1 MPLSFAV
8 LLAGACQPPAAR
20 PCPRSGGSP
29 VAASL
34 PTSQQLARPT
44 SGPAAGFLAQYA
56 ATYRFRLGHP
66 KALKPTPKGD
76 AVLFLRSPPRSFEHA
91 LWSFDPK
98 TGKERRLLTAAQL
111 LRGGKAAKLSAAEKA
126 RRERM
131 RITRRGVA
139 RYLLSRDGEQLLVPL
154 AGRLF
159 LVARHSG
166 AIRELGKRE
175 PKRGRRLDPRLSP
188 DGKKLAYVRRGDL
201 YVLEIA
207 SGRERRLTKRARPTL
222 TYGLAEFV
230 AQEEMRR
237 FRGYW
242 WSPDSKRLLVQQTDT
257 KGVER
262 LTIADP
268 LHPERRPQRWAYPR
282 AGKKNAI
289 VRLALVSAR
298 GGPLRWLAW
307 DSRRYPYLVRVR
319 WQKGAPPTV
328 VVQTRDQ
335 REMAVLACAE
345 KRGKGCRV
353 MHVERDAAWVE
364 IDRQMPRWIRRGKA
378 WLWTSERAGHRQ
390 LEVRDRGGKLL
401 SVLVGP
407 KLGYR
412 RLVDYDGPRRSLVF
426 AGGKKPIERQIYR
439 VNLRSKKV
447 TPLTRERGEH
457 RGRFSKDH
465 GLWVHRFAGLSGRRV
480 TVHDRAGKRL
490 GQLRSVAEAPSF
502 APRLQLLKVGK
513 RRLAASVVRPRGYR
527 KGQRYPVIV
536 YVYAGPHYR
545 TVRTVAHRYLL
556 WQWIADHGFIVVSID
571 GRGTPNRGRA
581 WEKAIKGSFHRVPL
595 ADQVAGLKA
604 LGARLPELDLARVGV
619 FGWSYGG
626 YMAVMAVLRRP
637 DVFHAAVAGAPVTEW
652 RDYDTHYTERY
663 GGLLPQ
669 NAKGYDA
676 DSALKHAHRLR
687 RPLLVVHGTAD
698 DNVYFFHSVK
708 LARAMFLAGRPF
720 ELLPLA
726 GFTHV
731 VPDPNVMRRLYG
743 RIIGHFRT
751 HLSAKKVALSAA
763 TASRDQRQR

>member
-1 MPLSFAV
+1 MR
-8 LLAGACQPPAAR
+8 PA
-20 PCPRSGGSP
+20 P
-29 VAASL
+29 
-34 PTSQQLARPT
+34 
-44 SGPAAGFLAQYA
+44 GFLAQYA

-76 AVLFLRSPPRSFEHA
+76 AVLFLRSEARSFEHA

-111 LRGGKAAKLSAAEKA
+111 LRGGGALKLSAAEKA

-131 RITRRGVA
+131 RITRRGIA
-139 RYLLSRDGEQLLVPL
+139 RYLLSRDGEEILVPL

-159 LVARHSG
+159 LVGRRSG

-175 PKRGRRLDPRLSP
+175 PTQGRRLDPRLSP

-201 YVLEIA
+201 YVLDVA
-207 SGRERRLTKRARPTL
+207 SGRERRLTKRARETL
-222 TYGLAEFV
+222 RYGLAEFV

-237 FRGYW
+237 FRGFW
-242 WSPDSKRLLVQQTDT
+242 WSPDSRQLLVQETDLA
-257 KGVER
+257 GVER

-268 LHPERRPQRWAYPR
+268 LHPERRPHRWAYPR
-282 AGKKNAI
+282 AGRKNAV
-289 VRLALVSAR
+289 VRLGLVSAR
-298 GGPLRWLAW
+298 ASKAKLRWLGW
-307 DSRRYPYLVRVR
+307 DRRRYPYLARVR
-319 WQKGAPPTV
+319 WQRHAPPTI

-345 KRGKGCRV
+345 RGSERRAKPRCRV
-353 MHVERDAAWVE
+353 MHVERDEAWVE
-364 IDRQMPRWIRRGKA
+364 IDQQMPRWIREGKA
-378 WLWTSERAGHRQ
+378 WLWSSERAGQRQ
-390 LEVRDRGGKLL
+390 LEVRDRQGKLL
-401 SVLVGP
+401 SVLVKP
-407 KLGYR
+407 ELGYR
-412 RLVDYDGPRRSLVF
+412 KLLDYDGKRQTLVF
-426 AGGKKPIERQIYR
+426 AGGPKAIERQLYR
-439 VNLRSKKV
+439 IDSSTKL
-447 TPLTRERGEH
+447 TPLTCARGEH
-457 RGRFSKDH
+457 RARFSRDH
-465 GLWVHRFAGLSGRRV
+465 RIYVQRFAGLSGRAV
-480 TVHDRAGKRL
+480 TVNDRQGKRL
-490 GQLRSVAEAPSF
+490 GVLRSVAEAPPF
-502 APRLQLLKVGK
+502 APRLELLTVGK
-513 RRLAASVVRPRGYR
+513 RKLAASVVRPRGFR
-527 KGQRYPVIV
+527 DGQRYPVIV
-536 YVYAGPHYR
+536 YIYAGPHHRMVR
-545 TVRTVAHRYLL
+545 TVRHRYLL

-581 WEKAIKGSFHRVPL
+581 WERAIKGSFHRLPL
-595 ADQVAGLKA
+595 VDQVDGLRA
-604 LGARLPELDLARVGV
+604 LGVKLPELDLSRVGV

-669 NAKGYDA
+669 NAKGYDE

-708 LARAMFLAGRPF
+708 LARALFLAGRPF

-731 VPDPNVMRRLYG
+731 VPDPNVLQRLYG
-743 RIIGHFRT
+743 RIIGHFRR
-751 HLSAKKVALSAA
+751 HIAA
-763 TASRDQRQR
+763 GVK